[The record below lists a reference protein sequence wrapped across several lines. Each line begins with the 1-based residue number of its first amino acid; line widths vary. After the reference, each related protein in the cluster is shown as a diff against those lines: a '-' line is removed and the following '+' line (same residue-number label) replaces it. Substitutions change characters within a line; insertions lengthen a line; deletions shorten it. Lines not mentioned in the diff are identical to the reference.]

1 MDGVRLCE
9 PRGSRAQPM
18 RRVER
23 VNKEILMVVDAVSN
37 EKGVDKEV
45 IFEALEAA
53 LAAATRKKH
62 GEEWDVRVAI
72 DRKSGDYET
81 FRRWKVFAD
90 DSTEMEVPQR
100 ELRMEDA
107 VEIDSKIQPGGFVE
121 QPMESVV
128 FGRIAAQQAKQVIVQ
143 KVREAKRSQ
152 VVDAYKDRVGTLV
165 SGVVKRV
172 DRNGIYVDLGGNAEG
187 FVPRTDMIPREIVKS
202 QDRIKA
208 FLKEVRSEPRGPQLF
223 LTRTAREFLVELFKL
238 EVPEVGQGLIQILG
252 AARDPGVRAKIAVKS
267 LEPRVDPVGACVG
280 MRGSRVQ
287 AVSNEI
293 AGERVDIIPHDD
305 NAAQFVINSMSP
317 AEVLSIVVDED
328 SHSMD
333 IAVAEDKLSQA
344 IGRGGQN
351 IRLASQ
357 LTGWDLNVMTES
369 DAEAKSETEAKA
381 LVEAFMKQLDVDED
395 VATILVQEGFSTVEE
410 VAYLPQSE
418 LANIEEFDDEMVKEL
433 RNRARDVLLTQAI
446 ASEETLD
453 AGMPADDLLLL
464 EGMKPD
470 LALALARRGVRTRED
485 LADQAVDDLL
495 DIEGLTSEEAG
506 KLIMKAR
513 EIWFEAGRA

>member
-1 MDGVRLCE
+1 
-9 PRGSRAQPM
+9 
-18 RRVER
+18 
-23 VNKEILMVVDAVSN
+23 MVVDAVSN

-53 LAAATRKKH
+53 LASATRKKH
-62 GEEWDVRVAI
+62 GEEWDVRVSI

-90 DSTEMEVPQR
+90 DSKELEVPER

-107 VEIDSKIQPGGFVE
+107 RDIDAKVEVGGFVE
-121 QPMESVV
+121 QGMESVA
-128 FGRIAAQQAKQVIVQ
+128 FGRIAAQQAKQVMVQ
-143 KVREAKRSQ
+143 KVREAERAQ
-152 VVDAYKDRVGTLV
+152 VVDAYNDRVGTLV

-208 FLKEVRSEPRGPQLF
+208 LLKEVKSATEQTRGPLLF
-223 LTRTAREFLVELFKL
+223 LSRTDRNFLIELFKL

-252 AARDPGVRAKIAVKS
+252 AARDPGVRAKTAVKS

-293 AGERVDIIPHDD
+293 AGERVDIIPHDE
-305 NAAQFVINSMSP
+305 NAAQFVINAMSP

-357 LTGWDLNVMTES
+357 LTGWDLNVMTET
-369 DAEAKSETEAKA
+369 DAEQKSESESKE
-381 LVEAFMKQLDVDED
+381 LVQNFMKQLDVDED

-433 RNRARDVLLTQAI
+433 RNRARDVLREFAI
-446 ASEETLD
+446 ASEETLE
-453 AGMPADDLLLL
+453 AGMPARHL
-464 EGMKPD
+464 P
-470 LALALARRGVRTRED
+470 RH
-485 LADQAVDDLL
+485 
-495 DIEGLTSEEAG
+495 
-506 KLIMKAR
+506 
-513 EIWFEAGRA
+513 

>member
-1 MDGVRLCE
+1 M
-9 PRGSRAQPM
+9 
-18 RRVER
+18 
-23 VNKEILMVVDAVSN
+23 NKEILLVVDAVSN
-37 EKGVDKEV
+37 EKSVDKEI
-45 IFEALEAA
+45 IFDALEAA
-53 LAAATRKKH
+53 LASATRKKH

-72 DRKSGDYET
+72 NRKTGDYDT

-90 DSTEMEVPQR
+90 DSKELEVPQR

-107 VEIDSKIQPGGFVE
+107 LDMNPAAEIGGFVE
-121 QPMESVV
+121 EPMESVM

-143 KVREAKRSQ
+143 KVREAERSQ

-187 FVPRTDMIPREIVKS
+187 FVPRTEMIPREIVKS

-223 LTRTAREFLVELFKL
+223 LTRTAREFLIELFKL

-305 NAAQFVINSMSP
+305 NPAQFVINSMSP
-317 AEVLSIVVDED
+317 AEVMSIVVDED
-328 SHSMD
+328 THSMD

-357 LTGWDLNVMTES
+357 LTGWDLNVMTET
-369 DAEAKSETEAKA
+369 DAEAKSETEAKT
-381 LVEAFMKQLDVDED
+381 LVENFKKSLDVDED

-418 LANIEEFDDEMVKEL
+418 LAKIEEFDDEMVKEL

>member
-1 MDGVRLCE
+1 M
-9 PRGSRAQPM
+9 S
-18 RRVER
+18 
-23 VNKEILMVVDAVSN
+23 KEIMMVVDAVSN

-53 LAAATRKKH
+53 LASATRKKH
-62 GEEWDVRVAI
+62 GEEWDVRVSI
-72 DRKSGDYET
+72 NRKTGDYDT

-90 DSTEMEVPQR
+90 DSKELEVPDR
-100 ELRMEDA
+100 ELRLEDA
-107 VEIDSKIQPGGFVE
+107 LDVDKKAVAGGYVEE
-121 QPMESVV
+121 PMESVS

-143 KVREAKRSQ
+143 KVREAERAQ
-152 VVDAYKDRVGTLV
+152 VVDAYRDRVGQLV

-187 FVPRTDMIPREIVKS
+187 FVSRQDMIMREQVKP

-223 LTRTAREFLVELFKL
+223 LTRSAPEFLIELFKL
-238 EVPEVGQGLIQILG
+238 EVPEVGQGLINILG
-252 AARDPGVRAKIAVKS
+252 AARDPGIRAKIAVKS
-267 LEPRVDPVGACVG
+267 NDNRVDPVGACVG

-293 AGERVDIIPHDD
+293 AGERVDIIPFDE
-305 NAAQFVINSMSP
+305 NPAQFVINAMSP
-317 AEVLSIVVDED
+317 AEVISIVVDED

-333 IAVAEDKLSQA
+333 IAVSEEKLSQA

-357 LTGWDLNVMTES
+357 LTGWELNVMTES
-369 DAEAKSETEAKA
+369 DAEAKSESEARS
-381 LVEAFMKQLDVDED
+381 LVENFMKQLDVDED

-410 VAYLPQSE
+410 VAYVPQGELIAIEDFSE
-418 LANIEEFDDEMVKEL
+418 EIVKEL
-433 RNRARDVLLTQAI
+433 RSRARDVLLTQAI
-446 ASEETLD
+446 ASEESLD
-453 AGMPADDLLLL
+453 SQLPADDLLLL
-464 EGMKPD
+464 EGMQPD
-470 LALALARRGVRTRED
+470 LALALASRGVRTRED
-485 LADQAVDDLL
+485 LAEQAVDDLL
-495 DIEGLTSEEAG
+495 DIQGLTAEEAG

-513 EIWFEAGRA
+513 EHWFAPGHG

>member
-1 MDGVRLCE
+1 M
-9 PRGSRAQPM
+9 
-18 RRVER
+18 
-23 VNKEILMVVDAVSN
+23 NKEILMVVDAVSN
-37 EKGVDKEV
+37 EKGVDKEI

-53 LAAATRKKH
+53 LASATRKKQ
-62 GEEWDVRVAI
+62 GDAAEEWDVRVSI
-72 DRKSGDYET
+72 NRKTGDYST

-90 DSTEMEVPQR
+90 DSREIEVPAR
-100 ELRMEDA
+100 EVRLEDA
-107 VEIDSKIQPGGFVE
+107 LDLDPKAEIGGFVE
-121 QPMESVV
+121 EPMESIL

-143 KVREAKRSQ
+143 KVREAERSQ
-152 VVDAYKDRVGTLV
+152 VVEAYKDRVGQLV
-165 SGVVKRV
+165 SGIVKRI

-187 FVPRTDMIPREIVKS
+187 FVSRQDMIAREMVKP

-208 FLKEVRSEPRGPQLF
+208 FLKEVRPEPRGPQLF
-223 LTRTAREFLVELFKL
+223 LTRSAPDFLIELFKL
-238 EVPEVGQGLIQILG
+238 EVPEVGAGTIQILG
-252 AARDPGVRAKIAVKS
+252 AARDPGVRAKIAVRS
-267 LEPRVDPVGACVG
+267 SDSRIDPVGACVG

-293 AGERVDIIPHDD
+293 AGERVDIIPYDD
-305 NAAQFVINSMSP
+305 NPAQFVINAMSP
-317 AEVLSIVVDED
+317 AEVISIVVDED

-369 DAEAKSETEAKA
+369 DAEAKSETESRT
-381 LVEAFMKQLDVDED
+381 LIENFMKQLDVDQD
-395 VATILVQEGFSTVEE
+395 VAAILVQEGFSSIEE
-410 VAYLPQSE
+410 IAYVPQAE
-418 LANIEEFDDEMVKEL
+418 LNAIEEFDETMVTEL

-446 ASEETLD
+446 ASEESLENQL
-453 AGMPADDLLLL
+453 PADDLLLL
-464 EGMKPD
+464 EGMQPD

-485 LADQAVDDLL
+485 LAEQAVDDLL
-495 DIEGLTSEEAG
+495 DIQGLSPEEAG

-513 EIWFEAGRA
+513 EHWFTEAKA

>member
-1 MDGVRLCE
+1 
-9 PRGSRAQPM
+9 
-18 RRVER
+18 
-23 VNKEILMVVDAVSN
+23 MVVDAVSN

-53 LAAATRKKH
+53 LASATRKKH
-62 GEEWDVRVAI
+62 GEEWDARVSI

-90 DSTEMEVPQR
+90 DSKEREAPER
-100 ELRMEDA
+100 ELRLEDA
-107 VEIDSKIQPGGFVE
+107 REIDPAVDIGGFVE
-121 QPMESVV
+121 QPMESVA

-143 KVREAKRSQ
+143 KVREAERAQ
-152 VVDAYKDRVGTLV
+152 VVDAYRDRVGTLV

-172 DRNGIYVDLGGNAEG
+172 DRNGIYVDLGSNAEG
-187 FVPRTDMIPREIVKS
+187 FVPRTDMIPREQVKA

-208 FLKEVRSEPRGPQLF
+208 FLKEVRSELRGPQLF
-223 LTRTAREFLVELFKL
+223 LTRTAPEFLIELFKL

-252 AARDPGVRAKIAVKS
+252 AARDPGVRAKIAVRS
-267 LEPRVDPVGACVG
+267 NDPRIDPVGACVG

-287 AVSNEI
+287 AVSNEVS
-293 AGERVDIIPHDD
+293 GERVDIIPFDP
-305 NAAQFVINSMSP
+305 NAAQFVINAMSP
-317 AEVLSIVVDED
+317 AEVMSIVVDEE
-328 SHSMD
+328 SHSID

-357 LTGWDLNVMTES
+357 LTGWELNVMTES
-369 DAEAKSETEAKA
+369 DAEAKSESEAKA
-381 LVEAFMKQLDVDED
+381 LVQLFMKQLDVGED

-410 VAYLPQSE
+410 VAYVPQAE
-418 LANIEEFDDEMVKEL
+418 LMAIAEFDETIVKEL

-453 AGMPADDLLLL
+453 QAMPADDLLTMS
-464 EGMKPD
+464 GMSPD
-470 LALALARRGVRTRED
+470 LALALARRGVRTPQD
-485 LADQAVDDLL
+485 LAEQSVDDLS
-495 DIEGLTSEEAG
+495 DIDGLTGDEAG
-506 KLIMKAR
+506 KLIMTAR
-513 EIWFEAGRA
+513 EPWFAAGH

>member
-1 MDGVRLCE
+1 M
-9 PRGSRAQPM
+9 
-18 RRVER
+18 
-23 VNKEILMVVDAVSN
+23 NKEILMVVDAVSN

-53 LAAATRKKH
+53 LASATRKKH
-62 GEEWDVRVAI
+62 GEEWDVRAAI
-72 DRKSGDYET
+72 DRRSGDYET

-90 DSTEMEVPQR
+90 DSTELEAPER

-107 VEIDSKIQPGGFVE
+107 LDLDPKTAPGGFVE
-121 QPMESVV
+121 EPMESVA

-143 KVREAKRSQ
+143 KVREAERAQ
-152 VVDAYKDRVGTLV
+152 VVDAYQDRVGQLV

-172 DRNGIYVDLGGNAEG
+172 DRNGIYVDLGSNAEG
-187 FVPRTDMIPREIVKS
+187 FIPRTDMIPREQVKP

-208 FLKEVRSEPRGPQLF
+208 YLKEVRSEPRGPQLF
-223 LTRTAREFLVELFKL
+223 LTRTAPEFLIELFKL

-252 AARDPGVRAKIAVKS
+252 AARDPGVRAKIAVRS
-267 LEPRVDPVGACVG
+267 NDPRIDPVGACVG

-293 AGERVDIIPHDD
+293 AGERVDIIPYDE
-305 NAAQFVINSMSP
+305 NPAQFVINAMSP
-317 AEVLSIVVDED
+317 AEVMSIVVDED
-328 SHSMD
+328 SHSID
-333 IAVAEDKLSQA
+333 IAVAEEKLSQA

-357 LTGWDLNVMTES
+357 LTGWDLNVMNES
-369 DAEAKSETEAKA
+369 DAEAKSESEARE
-381 LVEAFMKQLDVDED
+381 LVQTFMKQLDVDED

-410 VAYLPQSE
+410 VAYVPQAE
-418 LANIEEFDDEMVKEL
+418 LMAIEEFDEEMVKEL

-453 AGMPADDLLLL
+453 QSMPADDLLLL
-464 EGMKPD
+464 EGMSPD

-485 LADQAVDDLL
+485 LAEQSIDDLA
-495 DIEGLTSEEAG
+495 DIEGLAQEEAG
-506 KLIMKAR
+506 RLIMKAR
-513 EIWFEAGRA
+513 AHWFEAGH

>member
-1 MDGVRLCE
+1 
-9 PRGSRAQPM
+9 
-18 RRVER
+18 
-23 VNKEILMVVDAVSN
+23 MVVDAVSN

-45 IFEALEAA
+45 IFGALEAA
-53 LAAATRKKH
+53 LASATRKKH

-72 DRKSGDYET
+72 DRKSGDYDT

-90 DSTEMEVPQR
+90 DSKELEVPER
-100 ELRMEDA
+100 ELRMDDA
-107 VEIDSKIQPGGFVE
+107 REIDANVEIGGTVE
-121 QPMESVV
+121 QPMESVA

-143 KVREAKRSQ
+143 KVREAERQ
-152 VVDAYKDRVGTLV
+152 RVVDEFRGRVGTLV

-172 DRNGIYVDLGGNAEG
+172 DRNGLYVDLGGNAEG
-187 FVPRTDMIPREIVKS
+187 FVQRTDMIPREQAKP

-208 FLKEVRSEPRGPQLF
+208 FLKEVKEVNEQVRGPLLF
-223 LTRTAREFLVELFKL
+223 LTRTAPEFLIELFKL

-252 AARDPGVRAKIAVKS
+252 AARDPGVRAKIAVRS
-267 LEPRVDPVGACVG
+267 NDPRIDPVGACVG

-293 AGERVDIIPHDD
+293 AGERVDIIPFDD
-305 NAAQFVINSMSP
+305 NPAQFVINAMSP
-317 AEVLSIVVDED
+317 AEVMSIVVDED

-333 IAVAEDKLSQA
+333 IAVAEEKLSQA

-369 DAEAKSETEAKA
+369 DAEAKSETEAKE
-381 LVEAFMKQLDVDED
+381 LVQNFMKQLDVDED
-395 VATILVQEGFSTVEE
+395 VATILAQEGFSTIEE
-410 VAYLPQSE
+410 IAYVPQAE
-418 LANIEEFDDEMVKEL
+418 IAAIEEFDEDIVKEL

-446 ASEETLD
+446 ASEESLD
-453 AGMPADDLLLL
+453 QSMPAEDLLLL

-485 LADQAVDDLL
+485 LAEQSVDDLA
-495 DIEGLTSEEAG
+495 DIAGLAAEEAG
-506 KLIMKAR
+506 KLIMTAR
-513 EIWFEAGRA
+513 AHWFEAGR